1 LIIDAHTH
9 LLGPGHWP
17 QQWWDWVAE
26 DWAKQK
32 QGREPSVVRG
42 RIEDGLIDPDG
53 SRMVER
59 MKRVGVD
66 MSVLLA
72 IDWGPDFTGTLPITT
87 VVDHMLDLTTTHRDQ
102 FVPFGGIDPR
112 RPEALE
118 LVTEWFERGVL
129 GLKLYPGCGW
139 DPRSDSAMEIY
150 AMAEKHKKPVL
161 FHTGHPLPI
170 LDTELSNPLAL
181 KDAVLAFP
189 DLPVWLGH
197 AGAPIWWKEALEVA
211 KAGPKVRLEMS
222 VWLWDDSDTDAEI
235 EFTRKVLEAG
245 HTVGLDRV
253 IYGTDHVSGSR
264 VRSPDFLEAIHDMYL
279 RLPRHAKAL
288 GSSITEQ
295 DMANIMGG
303 TAARDL
309 WQ

>member
-1 LIIDAHTH
+1 LIIDTHTH

-17 QQWWDWVAE
+17 QEWWDWVAE

-32 QGREPSVVRG
+32 EGREPSMVRD

-53 SRMVER
+53 TRMVER
-59 MKRVGVD
+59 MNHAGVD

-72 IDWGPDFTGTLPITT
+72 IDWGPDFTGTRPITT
-87 VVDHMLDLTTTHRDQ
+87 VVDHMLDLATSHQNR

-118 LVTEWFERGVL
+118 LVAEWFERGVL

-139 DPRSDSAMEIY
+139 DPRLDAAMEIY
-150 AMAEKHKKPVL
+150 ALAEKHKKPVL

-181 KDAVLAFP
+181 KDVVLSFP

-211 KAGPKVRLEMS
+211 EAGSKVRLEMS

-235 EFTRKVLEAG
+235 DFTRKVIQAG
-245 HTVGLDRV
+245 QAVGLDRV
-253 IYGTDHVSGSR
+253 IFGTDHVSGSK
-264 VRSPDFLEAIHDMYL
+264 VRPAGFLGAIYDMYL
-279 RLPRHAKAL
+279 RLPHHAKEL